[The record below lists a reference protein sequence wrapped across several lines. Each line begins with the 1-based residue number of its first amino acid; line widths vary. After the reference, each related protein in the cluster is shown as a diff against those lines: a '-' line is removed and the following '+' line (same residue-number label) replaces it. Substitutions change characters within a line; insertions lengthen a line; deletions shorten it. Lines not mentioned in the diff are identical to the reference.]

1 MMPVEMKVE
10 TPSVIQEIRKIS
22 SSNKIASGLLSRR
35 GILLLFSISTGDEH
49 ANPYLY

>member
-22 SSNKIASGLLSRR
+22 SSNKNGLLSRR

>member
-10 TPSVIQEIRKIS
+10 TPSVIQEIRKIY
-22 SSNKIASGLLSRR
+22 SSNKIGLLSRR
-35 GILLLFSISTGDEH
+35 GILLLLFSISTGDEH